1 VNYEQVMG
9 EINPNSRFGQ
19 NGVIGFGFG
28 RLAIAPPYKIRYK
41 LLRSKSKSR
50 QTSQNSTNNPVH
62 FPTFSR
68 KPDVIDKTVED
79 LN

>member
-1 VNYEQVMG
+1 MG
-9 EINPNSRFGQ
+9 EIAPNIRFGMYCA
-19 NGVIGFGFG
+19 IGFRLG

-41 LLRSKSKSR
+41 LLRSKSKLR

-62 FPTFSR
+62 FPTISR
-68 KPDVIDKTVED
+68 KPDVIDETVED